1 MDEARTMGR
10 LRMRYQSAHDAVD
23 AALRRA
29 GYKPETLDA
38 LPENVRPG
46 SQLADAI
53 ARLRE
58 ADSLLTAAE
67 ERSPARR

>member
-10 LRMRYQSAHDAVD
+10 LRLRYQGAQDAVD

-29 GYKPETLDA
+29 GYKPETLAA
-38 LPENVRPG
+38 LPEDVRPG
-46 SQLADAI
+46 SQLEEAI

-58 ADSLLTAAE
+58 ADELLTAAE
-67 ERSPARR
+67 QRSPARR